1 MDFREACNILDI
13 ETPFSLSD
21 LKQSY
26 YKAALIHHPDRNLGD
41 ELSIDQFQ
49 KIGEAYTLLGKYLE
63 FEAEDFETDK
73 DYNSIITDSFKML
86 WVSIGRNKLIY

>member
-1 MDFREACNILDI
+1 MDFLEACNILDI

-26 YKAALIHHPDRNLGD
+26 YKAALIHHPDRNRGE

-49 KIGEAYTLLGKYLE
+49 KIGEAYTK
-63 FEAEDFETDK
+63 
-73 DYNSIITDSFKML
+73 
-86 WVSIGRNKLIY
+86 IGRAHV